1 MIRGIRGATTVT
13 ENTAEAIYAA
23 TVTLFQAIV
32 KDNHLE
38 PEAISSVMTSVTQD
52 IDAAFP
58 AKPIRELAGFQ
69 FVPIMGVME
78 IPVAGALPMCIRLM
92 VNAELGDTKQQD
104 VVHVYLEGAKVLRP
118 DLAK

>member
-13 ENTAEAIYAA
+13 TNTAEAIYKASA
-23 TVTLFQAIV
+23 DLFQEIV
-32 KDNHLE
+32 TANKLE
-38 PEAISSVMTSVTQD
+38 PETISSVIVSVTSD

-58 AKPIRELAGFQ
+58 AKPIRELPGFQ

-78 IPVAGALPMCIRLM
+78 IPVPGALAMCIRLM
-92 VNAELGDTKQQD
+92 VHAEVGDVAQQD
-104 VVHVYLEGAKVLRP
+104 VAHIYLEGATVLRP

>member
-13 ENTAEAIYAA
+13 ENTPEAIYKA
-23 TVTLFQAIV
+23 TIDLFQAIV
-32 KDNHLE
+32 AENDLA
-38 PEAISSVMTSVTQD
+38 PDVISSVLTSVTSD

-78 IPVAGALPMCIRLM
+78 IPVTGALAMCIRLM
-92 VNAELGDTKQQD
+92 VNAEVGGVAQQD
-104 VVHVYLEGAKVLRP
+104 VVHVYLEGARVLRP